1 MRRLAGLAAVLASG
15 LACAQQ
21 ADRNPYAL
29 RLDPAPYVLAPAYR
43 AAESASAGASRL
55 PAPVPLQPAARALPA
70 PDRALAHSAAHSAE
84 LRERQHEY
92 EIRTLQEER
101 DAWRRRAE
109 RLDLERLEAQRLG
122 LRRY

>member
-1 MRRLAGLAAVLASG
+1 MRRHAALAAVLASG
-15 LACAQQ
+15 LACAQ

-43 AAESASAGASRL
+43 AAESASAGASRFPE
-55 PAPVPLQPAARALPA
+55 PAIPRQPATRALPA
-70 PDRALAHSAAHSAE
+70 ADRALAHSAE
-84 LRERQHEY
+84 MRERQHEY
-92 EIRTLQEER
+92 EIRSLQEER

-109 RLDLERLEAQRLG
+109 RLETERLDAQRLG

>member
-29 RLDPAPYVLAPAYR
+29 RIDPAPYVLAPAYR
-43 AAESASAGASRL
+43 AAESASAGASRF
-55 PAPVPLQPAARALPA
+55 PGPIVSLQPAMPA
-70 PDRALAHSAAHSAE
+70 SPAADRALAHSAE
-84 LRERQHEY
+84 MRERQHEY
-92 EIRTLQEER
+92 EIRTLREER

-109 RLDLERLEAQRLG
+109 RLEVERAG
-122 LRRY
+122 LRR

>member
-1 MRRLAGLAAVLASG
+1 MRGLAGLAAVLASG
-15 LACAQQ
+15 LACAQ

-55 PAPVPLQPAARALPA
+55 PGPMVSSQPAMRAIPA
-70 PDRALAHSAAHSAE
+70 PDRALAHSAE
-84 LRERQHEY
+84 TRERQHEY

-109 RLDLERLEAQRLG
+109 MLEAERY
-122 LRRY
+122 RR

>member
-15 LACAQQ
+15 LACAQ

-55 PAPVPLQPAARALPA
+55 PGPVVSSQPAVRAIPA
-70 PDRALAHSAAHSAE
+70 PDRTLE
-84 LRERQHEY
+84 TRERQHEY

-109 RLDLERLEAQRLG
+109 RLETERLEAQRLG